1 MRKSILTLLLAISIA
16 SIFTACSTKR
26 YGRLQNITELESQYL
41 TCQAIK
47 IEIDKAKKFINH
59 IETNNEKFDKEY
71 VFGILGDIGIG
82 NRMEYNEAKK
92 SAKDRLEDL
101 IILQKQKQCN

>member
-1 MRKSILTLLLAISIA
+1 MKKAILTTLLIVSIA

-26 YGRLQNITELESQYL
+26 YGRLQNVTELESQYL

-47 IEIDKAKKFINH
+47 VEIDKAQKFIDH
-59 IETNNEKFDKEY
+59 METKNDEFDKEY
-71 VFGILGDIGIG
+71 VFGILGDFGIG

-92 SAKDRLEDL
+92 SAKARLADL
-101 IILQKQKQCN
+101 TMLKKQKTCN